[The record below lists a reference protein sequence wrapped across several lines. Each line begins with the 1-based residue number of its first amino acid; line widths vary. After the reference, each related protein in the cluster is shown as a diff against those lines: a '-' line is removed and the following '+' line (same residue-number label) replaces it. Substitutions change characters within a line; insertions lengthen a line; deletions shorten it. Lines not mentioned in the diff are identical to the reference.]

1 MGRLYPSCDLH
12 FYPGAAGARMRVFE
26 RFGAWSDLATFPN
39 FTMQLIP
46 IQPAAP
52 APAIATLT
60 GTRIDPGV
68 EGVQLAALRI
78 SSPGLQPQTWDIA
91 IRATVHHAL
100 HALLLPVTALTLET
114 DRSDRVLTVY
124 GQFADAAGG
133 LSTFD
138 ITRHDYLQ
146 YAIAPL
152 TGAPDAVASVVGGR
166 ITTGAAPGTAL
177 VTVSTAGGPSVSLV
191 VTVAAAP
198 TDRPILSRTFTG
210 SSLRKRSLLLISEG
224 FGAAER
230 ARFETMSRDL
240 TAQLLQHVPPYDL
253 LRESFDV
260 FSAFVPSPE
269 RGATLGPPVVPV
281 ASPNSTLTLPVGAE
295 LPLVSPGAQHK
306 DFALDDLVNR
316 LRAPTSHNPALTFA
330 QAAVAMGTADNH
342 ALSQVTFNTWQ
353 LLANLPPQ
361 TRVRETAF
369 GFILGE
375 RHYSTAVTLR
385 PAAAA
390 NLDIAFELLASQGAT
405 RTPWFDDRRLPD
417 LVAGSDP
424 GAAHVALQ
432 DRFVRT
438 LRPAGGVPGFGAV
451 WATGGDSYGLV
462 IYLVNHDYFGGLA
475 QQGYVGM
482 SVGADIVLS
491 VVPSTAVTGLFDVEP
506 VPVPLSAAAVRQG
519 FKQRPIWSLAD
530 VLAHELGHTVPL
542 GGLNDEYASGNG
554 PPTSAPAIAFVEKS
568 ANTQVL
574 ANAVATGG
582 GHPGVAIDPDRL
594 KWNWERAEA
603 AAEIDDLTGSGAQVA
618 IVLNAENWTRWPKG
632 SVGRSV
638 LLRQRGT
645 LEAGVPKSELL
656 VIQSLDPA
664 TQTIHVATPATSA
677 EALITLFSARG
688 VVVMPVVDAAR
699 AARHLVDPL
708 VIGALATGP
717 FSPSPGCVPNPH
729 PAPPAIPGLP
739 RLHDHN
745 RLVAAFES
753 GAGFD
758 CGVIRPSADCKM
770 RTAGDASAQ
779 FVPVDFCFACKYV
792 ITEAVDPGSHG
803 ELDRTSYPK

>member
-12 FYPGAAGARMRVFE
+12 FYPGAAGAQMRVFE
-26 RFGAWSDLATFPN
+26 RFGAWSDLATLPHFA
-39 FTMQLIP
+39 MQLIP
-46 IQPAAP
+46 IRPAAP

-60 GTRIDPGV
+60 GTRIDPGA

-78 SSPGLQPQTWDIA
+78 VSPGLQPPTWDIA
-91 IRATVHHAL
+91 IRVTVHHAL

-138 ITRHDYLQ
+138 ITRHDYLR

-152 TGAPDAVASVVGGR
+152 TGAPDAVTSVVGGR

-177 VTVSTAGGPSVSLV
+177 VTVSTAGGPSVSLA

-198 TDRPILSRTFTG
+198 TDRPILERRSTG
-210 SSLRKRSLLLISEG
+210 SSLRKRSILLISEG
-224 FGAAER
+224 FVEAER
-230 ARFETMSRDL
+230 TRFRDLCRDL
-240 TAQLLQHVPPYDL
+240 TAQLLHSVPPYDL

-269 RGATLGPPVVPV
+269 RGATLGPPVVQV
-281 ASPNSTLTLPVGAE
+281 ASPSSTLTLPVGAE

-306 DFALDDLVNR
+306 DFALDDLVNV
-316 LRAPTSHNPALTFA
+316 LRSPTSHNPALTFA
-330 QAAVAMGTADNH
+330 QAAAAMGNADNH
-342 ALSQVTFNTWQ
+342 ALSQVAFDTWQ

-361 TRVRETAF
+361 TRVRETPF

-385 PAAAA
+385 RAAAA
-390 NLDIAFELLASQGAT
+390 NLDVAFELLVSQGAT

-417 LVAGSDP
+417 LVAGTDP
-424 GAAHVALQ
+424 SAAHVAMQ

-438 LRPAGGVPGFGAV
+438 LRPADGVPGFGAV
-451 WATGGDSYGLV
+451 WATAGDSYGLV
-462 IYLVNHDYFGGLA
+462 IYVVNHDYFGGLA

-482 SVGADIVLS
+482 SVGADVVLS
-491 VVPSTAVTGLFDVEP
+491 VVPSTLVTGLFDVAP
-506 VPVPLSAAAVRQG
+506 VPVPLSAAAVQQG
-519 FKQRPIWSLAD
+519 FKQRPIGSIAD

-554 PPTSAPAIAFVEKS
+554 PPTAAPAIAFVEKS

-582 GHPGVAIDPDRL
+582 AHPGVAIDPVRL

-603 AAEIDDLTGSGAQVA
+603 AAEIDDLTGSGAQLA
-618 IVLNAENWTRWPKG
+618 IVLNGDNWARWPKT

-645 LEAGVPKSELL
+645 LDTGVPKSELL
-656 VIQSLDPA
+656 AITSLDRV
-664 TQTIHVATPATSA
+664 TQTIHVATPSTSA
-677 EALITLFSARG
+677 EALITLFAANG
-688 VVVMPVVDAAR
+688 VVVMPVVDAAHATR
-699 AARHLVDPL
+699 QLVDPL
-708 VIGALATGP
+708 VIAALVTGP
-717 FSPSPGCVPNPH
+717 FSPSPNCIPNPH
-729 PAPPAIPGLP
+729 PAPPPIPGLQL
-739 RLHDHN
+739 RDRN
-745 RLVAAFES
+745 RVIAAYES

-792 ITEAVDPGSHG
+792 ITDTVDPGSHG
-803 ELDRTSYPK
+803 ELDRTGYPK